1 MKFSYKE
8 KLEYEN
14 IDKDI
19 EKLEEK
25 LSKLEELVEVNA
37 SDFMRLEDLLKEKD
51 KVEEELLFKM
61 ERQEYLENLAKE
73 IEGNKKTV

>member
-1 MKFSYKE
+1 MK
-8 KLEYEN
+8 
-14 IDKDI
+14 
-19 EKLEEK
+19 EK
-25 LSKLEELVEVNA
+25 LSKLEEEVEVNA

-73 IEGNKKTV
+73 IEENKKTL

>member
-1 MKFSYKE
+1 MDKE
-8 KLEYEN
+8 
-14 IDKDI
+14 I

-25 LSKLEELVEVNA
+25 LSKLEEEVEINA

-61 ERQEYLENLAKE
+61 ERQEYLENLAQE